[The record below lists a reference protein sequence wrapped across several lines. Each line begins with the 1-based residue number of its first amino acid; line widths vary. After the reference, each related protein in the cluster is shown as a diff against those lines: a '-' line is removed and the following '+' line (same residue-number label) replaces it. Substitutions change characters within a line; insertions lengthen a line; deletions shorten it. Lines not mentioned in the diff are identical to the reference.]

1 MIEIIMRIPDSEQ
14 YNPAETMGDQKFVYG
29 NDLKFSRPGRK
40 KTECLK
46 FNNKPIKPGKNPAN
60 VYMKEFYD

>member
-1 MIEIIMRIPDSEQ
+1 
-14 YNPAETMGDQKFVYG
+14 MGDQKFVYG